1 MSNADR
7 AKIFMPF
14 DALTGFGRAIH
25 DAEKEYIPRKIL
37 SEDVKEE
44 LDFKLKNL
52 SIGELLSITYY
63 TGSDYTKVTGVL
75 TDISFKTRSLTL
87 DENLICFKD
96 ISDISA
102 L

>member
-25 DAEKEYIPRKIL
+25 NAEKEYMPRKIL

-63 TGSDYTKVTGVL
+63 TGFDYAEVNGTL
-75 TDISFKTRSLTL
+75 ADISFKTRSLTI
-87 DENLICFKD
+87 DETQICFKD